1 MGRNVGK
8 RACWAGENRHVY
20 SKYYAVH
27 KKERDGQAWLE
38 EKKKGGGV
46 SNCHGIVLRRRQPTQ
61 SSAGNKQLGWIS
73 QPKKKKKKERKP
85 MQPACGPVGAY

>member
-38 EKKKGGGV
+38 EKKKGGG
-46 SNCHGIVLRRRQPTQ
+46 SQIVTASHCGGGDPRNPLLETN
-61 SSAGNKQLGWIS
+61 SWAGFPS
-73 QPKKKKKKERKP
+73 QKKKKKERKP